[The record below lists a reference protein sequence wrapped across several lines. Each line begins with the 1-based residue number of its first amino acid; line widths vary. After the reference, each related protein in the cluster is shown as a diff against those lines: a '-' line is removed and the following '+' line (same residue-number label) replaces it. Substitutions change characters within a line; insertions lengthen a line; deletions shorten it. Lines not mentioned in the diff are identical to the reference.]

1 MYRSPGKIFLPGGQL
16 NTYAA
21 QTIAWRKQ
29 FADFFALFLQSTSGN
44 LKLPISTCLD
54 NLRITWQSVS
64 VTPLAILTTESGA
77 THCGWSSRLQAL

>member
-29 FADFFALFLQSTSGN
+29 FADFFCFVFAVNIRQSKVTNIYLFG
-44 LKLPISTCLD
+44 
-54 NLRITWQSVS
+54 
-64 VTPLAILTTESGA
+64 
-77 THCGWSSRLQAL
+77 